1 MIKRLW
7 VQIRPS
13 PGLFFLLLSFLFVDF
28 PRKAA
33 VHLHF
38 SQQAINQTL
47 GSICQTFPAKM
58 KKYSR
63 NVKHV
68 LIAQLDEQ
76 TKAKTSKLD
85 LTVVEGC
92 FQGLTL
98 SLEVRATH
106 IGLIWT

>member
-13 PGLFFLLLSFLFVDF
+13 PGLFSFCCLF
-28 PRKAA
+28 
-33 VHLHF
+33 F
-38 SQQAINQTL
+38 SLISQERRRFNFSFAQQAINQTL
-47 GSICQTFPAKM
+47 GSICLTFPAKM

-106 IGLIWT
+106 VRLI